1 MAKFNA
7 KNERIKEK
15 YLAWLEDSKGKDPK
29 TSAQVAAALAQFER
43 SSRYRDFAAFH
54 FEQARKFKRDLEE
67 AKSETTGKPL
77 AQATIRS
84 RLHMVKEFFEW
95 LSSQPGFKSKITF
108 TDISY
113 FTPSARQT
121 RIATASRPASV
132 PTVEQ
137 VKHVIAAAPH
147 ASAVEKRDRALIAFT
162 LLTGMRDTAL
172 ASLPLGQVNLARREV
187 FQDARIV
194 KTKNAKTMT
203 TFFFPIG
210 EELVAIVEEWI
221 GYLKAELLFSETDPL
236 FPSTRMGFDSD
247 GQFAVVGLKPE
258 YWADA
263 GAVRRIF
270 RERFEAAGLPYF
282 HPHSLRKTL
291 VRVAYDLN
299 LGLKHSKVW
308 SQNLGHE
315 KADTTWTSY
324 GKIDNHQAGEIM
336 AGLANKP
343 APSNE
348 SPPPEAVEWMK
359 RQIKA
364 DQ

>member
-1 MAKFNA
+1 VAKFNA

-29 TSAQVAAALAQFER
+29 TTAQVASALAQFER
-43 SSRYRDFAAFH
+43 SSRNRDFAAFH

-95 LSSQPGFKSKITF
+95 LSSQPGFKSKITY
-108 TDISY
+108 TDIAY

-121 RIATASRPASV
+121 RIATAARTAPV

-137 VKHVIAAAPH
+137 VKHAISAAPH
-147 ASAVEKRDRALIAFT
+147 STTVEKRDRALIAFT

-172 ASLPLGQVNLARREV
+172 ASLPLGQVNLPRCEV
-187 FQDARIV
+187 FQDARVV
-194 KTKNAKTMT
+194 KTKNGKTMM
-203 TFFFPIG
+203 TFFFPVG
-210 EELVAIVEEWI
+210 EELVAIVEAWI
-221 GYLKAELLFSETDPL
+221 GYLKTELLFSETDPL
-236 FPSTRMGFDSD
+236 FPSTRMGLDSD
-247 GQFAVVGLKPE
+247 GQFAVVGVKAE

-291 VRVAYDLN
+291 ARLAYDMN
-299 LGLKHSKVW
+299 LGLKQSKVW

-324 GKIDNHQAGEIM
+324 GKIDDHQAGEIM
-336 AGLANKP
+336 AELANKP
-343 APSNE
+343 GAVGE
-348 SPPPEAVEWMK
+348 SPPPEVIDWLAKVAK
-359 RQIKA
+359 RA
-364 DQ
+364 